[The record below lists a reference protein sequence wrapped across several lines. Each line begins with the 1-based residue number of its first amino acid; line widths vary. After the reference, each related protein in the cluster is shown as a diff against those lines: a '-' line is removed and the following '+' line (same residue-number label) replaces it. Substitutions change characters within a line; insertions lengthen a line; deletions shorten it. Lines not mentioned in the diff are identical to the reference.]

1 MRQPTGCAS
10 SIFIAIGLAAFLRLD
25 GCTTWAAVVFVVALL
40 KLLLAPN
47 TVSSRKPPPCA
58 RTEGVVTVLPEDAS
72 YQDPLRWTFL
82 PSNGVHRANTSQP
95 HKQENDLCHMKVL
108 ATHRPTHEPWR
119 EETADYPYGWHLC
132 GRKRLW
138 EIRFQMRLK
147 QVPTSKLF
155 LGIEIPDCEDGS
167 TAAKHLKSVLI
178 KAVQGVIG
186 DFYQSDGEDPR
197 KAPPGVEVEP
207 STFVM
212 PLWAFDQFVVS
223 EVGEEPDLCGDL
235 ADVGMRRSDGLK
247 AYVNELEKVV
257 ENFSTDKVYTFCI
270 WGVSQFL
277 DCIRWE
283 ARGIIPGM
291 TFGFSRFGL
300 KAPLT
305 IAIYEMPGE
314 HPDPRHLRSRKRYY
328 LNVAMWSALHPP
340 EGDRLKELIG
350 LPESQVEETE
360 SKQSNALAM
369 WNLSCCYGGRF
380 L

>member
-10 SIFIAIGLAAFLRLD
+10 SIFIAIGCLGCEKHPMAMKMEEAHPVGCLIAAKRRKIGKGRQILAPLIVGSIYNKVQITLKQYWVFHEFLTL
-25 GCTTWAAVVFVVALL
+25 GVFVVALL

-197 KAPPGVEVEP
+197 KVNPCVKRFKLYTNVRASRSCTPPLSPGHLSSISCKIVEAMP
-207 STFVM
+207 S
-212 PLWAFDQFVVS
+212 
-223 EVGEEPDLCGDL
+223 
-235 ADVGMRRSDGLK
+235 
-247 AYVNELEKVV
+247 
-257 ENFSTDKVYTFCI
+257 
-270 WGVSQFL
+270 
-277 DCIRWE
+277 
-283 ARGIIPGM
+283 
-291 TFGFSRFGL
+291 
-300 KAPLT
+300 
-305 IAIYEMPGE
+305 
-314 HPDPRHLRSRKRYY
+314 
-328 LNVAMWSALHPP
+328 
-340 EGDRLKELIG
+340 
-350 LPESQVEETE
+350 
-360 SKQSNALAM
+360 
-369 WNLSCCYGGRF
+369 
-380 L
+380 